1 MRYYRELFNSLSAK
15 QCGVEIDW
23 DRKALSLEGGMK
35 LTLAGEYICQ
45 IARFDPSKG
54 IPDLIK
60 AFLEFRNKLDETD
73 SAPIDGAPQLII
85 MGHGSIDDPD
95 GTVV

>member
-1 MRYYRELFNSLSAK
+1 MSTRLISL
-15 QCGVEIDW
+15 
-23 DRKALSLEGGMK
+23 
-35 LTLAGEYICQ
+35 GEYICQ

-54 IPDLIK
+54 IPDLVR

-73 SAPIDGAPQLII
+73 STRIDGAPQLII